1 MVKNRYIPVIAFVI
15 MAVNSSSI
23 VVNAQENS
31 REPIHNIVL
40 VHGAFLDGSGWE
52 GVYKILTGKGYHVTV
67 TQHTLRSFDDDI
79 AIVEGAIN
87 QQDGTCILVGHSYGG
102 VVISAAGNNQK
113 VAGLV
118 YIAAH
123 APEEG
128 ERRADLVKRKEN
140 IICYYDH
147 DLPSI
152 EYFFGL

>member
-1 MVKNRYIPVIAFVI
+1 M
-15 MAVNSSSI
+15 
-23 VVNAQENS
+23 
-31 REPIHNIVL
+31 
-40 VHGAFLDGSGWE
+40 
-52 GVYKILTGKGYHVTV
+52 
-67 TQHTLRSFDDDI
+67 
-79 AIVEGAIN
+79 
-87 QQDGTCILVGHSYGG
+87 
-102 VVISAAGNNQK
+102 ISAAGNNQK